1 MRRVPFG
8 LSLVVL
14 GAGLAACSEQGAPD
28 ALSPGATPQ
37 PQVLPGAAP
46 VELQRGSAVD
56 RETELRVE
64 PQETAG
70 LDVRDPQADSPAQ
83 SGTKREG
90 LYALDSG
97 SPFALLEA
105 GEAPQLLPTERNF
118 VRVLKGSDGV
128 PAAAAKMLWER
139 GDARRAYEICMQ
151 LAAAARFA
159 RGYQD
164 REIDRFLAGEASV
177 ALLDEIAP
185 AGRFLRSHIRDR
197 VGLERALDRA
207 HELSQVE
214 LWVREGALDDS
225 TEFSDWCA
233 DLHAVIEN
241 TSTIVY
247 EQGIEPYL
255 PD

>member
-1 MRRVPFG
+1 M
-8 LSLVVL
+8 
-14 GAGLAACSEQGAPD
+14 LAACSERDAPD
-28 ALSPGATPQ
+28 ALNPGGTAWPRGQTE
-37 PQVLPGAAP
+37 AAP
-46 VELQRGSAVD
+46 VELQGRTGVD
-56 RETELRVE
+56 RESELRAKPRAGTALQEIGTTQPESPERSE
-64 PQETAG
+64 PT
-70 LDVRDPQADSPAQ
+70 
-83 SGTKREG
+83 REG

-118 VRVLKGSDGV
+118 TRVLKGSDGV
-128 PAAAAKMLWER
+128 SAEAAKKLWER
-139 GDARRAYEICMQ
+139 GDARQAYEICMQ

-159 RGYQD
+159 RGYQN

-177 ALLDEIAP
+177 RLLDEIAP
-185 AGRFLRSHIRDR
+185 AGRFLRGHIRDR

-225 TEFSDWCA
+225 TEFSDWCV

-247 EQGIEPYL
+247 EQGIEPHL
-255 PD
+255 PN